1 MSNKTKAR
9 LKQIFLSNLGLK
21 VSAIV
26 IAILT
31 WFFVVNVENPATTQT
46 YTTSVKITNA
56 DVLTDQGK
64 YYEVVG
70 AQTVSFRVTA
80 KRTIQ
85 QKLTNDDFTATAD
98 MNYLGDDNEIPITIT
113 AKNYSSSVSI
123 SATPHYLKLKIG
135 DLKTSQFTV
144 DARTTGTPAS
154 GYVVSQVKSDPEV
167 ITVTGPKSIV
177 STIETVTATANVD
190 GISEDQTV
198 SAVPK
203 FYDKSGKTID
213 TSELTLSAD
222 TVNLSVS
229 ILNSKTVPVNVKT
242 SGSLPNGEELDSVT
256 VDPQEVTISGSKEDL
271 ADIDSIEIPS
281 DVVNLSNITADW
293 ETTVDLSSYL
303 PDGVLLVNSDDSKAT
318 VTVTLKE
325 EGQKTFDVP
334 TSNLTIQNLGSGL
347 TGTFTSDTVS
357 ITISGPNTE
366 LSQLDA
372 SALTG
377 SVDAS
382 GLTDGKH
389 VLAVTL
395 SLSGNLQQTAAST
408 ELEIAS
414 SRSGSSTSTSSS
426 SSSGSSSSSSGS
438 SSSSKSSSSN

>member
-1 MSNKTKAR
+1 
-9 LKQIFLSNLGLK
+9 
-21 VSAIV
+21 
-26 IAILT
+26 
-31 WFFVVNVENPATTQT
+31 
-46 YTTSVKITNA
+46 
-56 DVLTDQGK
+56 
-64 YYEVVG
+64 
-70 AQTVSFRVTA
+70 
-80 KRTIQ
+80 
-85 QKLTNDDFTATAD
+85 
-98 MNYLGDDNEIPITIT
+98 
-113 AKNYSSSVSI
+113 
-123 SATPHYLKLKIG
+123 
-135 DLKTSQFTV
+135 
-144 DARTTGTPAS
+144 
-154 GYVVSQVKSDPEV
+154 
-167 ITVTGPKSIV
+167 
-177 STIETVTATANVD
+177 
-190 GISEDQTV
+190 
-198 SAVPK
+198 
-203 FYDKSGKTID
+203 
-213 TSELTLSAD
+213 
-222 TVNLSVS
+222 
-229 ILNSKTVPVNVKT
+229 VKT

-372 SALTG
+372 STLTG

-414 SRSGSSTSTSSS
+414 SRSGSSTSSSSS

>member
-1 MSNKTKAR
+1 MSKKTKAKLR
-9 LKQIFLSNLGLK
+9 QIFLSNLGLK
-21 VSAIV
+21 ISAVI

-31 WFFVVNVENPATTQT
+31 WFFVVNVENPSTTQT

-56 DVLTDQGK
+56 EVLTDQGK

-123 SATPHYLKLKIG
+123 SATPHYLRLKIG

-177 STIETVTATANVD
+177 NTIETVTATANVD
-190 GISEDQTV
+190 GISEDETV

-222 TVNLSVS
+222 TVNLSVL
-229 ILNSKTVPVNVKT
+229 ILNSKTIPVTVKT

-256 VDPQEVTISGSKEDL
+256 VDPQEVTVSGSREDL
-271 ADIDSIEIPS
+271 ADITSIEIPS
-281 DVVNLSNITADW
+281 DVVNLSNITSDW

-318 VTVTLKE
+318 ITVTLKE

-334 TSNLTIQNLGSGL
+334 TSNLTIQNLSSGL
-347 TGTFTSDTVS
+347 SGTFTSDTVS
-357 ITISGPNTE
+357 ITISGPNSE

-372 SALTG
+372 STLTG

-382 GLTDGKH
+382 GLTAGKH
-389 VLAVTL
+389 VLAVNL
-395 SLSGNLQQTAAST
+395 SLSGNLQQTTAST
-408 ELEIAS
+408 EVEIAAAS
-414 SRSGSSTSTSSS
+414 QSGSSGSSTSS
-426 SSSGSSSSSSGS
+426 SSSGSS
-438 SSSSKSSSSN
+438 N